1 MTQSTKKKTTKP
13 KRTLQVKTLPELPT
27 NPFIFEILDLA
38 SRQRSKAKK
47 IEVLRKYDHKALRH
61 VLIWNFDEAIVSILP
76 EGEVPYVGYDEN
88 VSYSGSLTT
97 KLSHQVRSMHEKGN
111 FSLGAGDQQGHTTI
125 RRESKHFYRFVKG
138 GDDAMNKIK
147 RESVFI
153 NILQTLPEPEAEIL
167 VLVKDKLLTT
177 KYNITKELVAE
188 AYPEITW
195 GNRS

>member
-1 MTQSTKKKTTKP
+1 MTPAKQKTTSTKTRSTSTRKKTTSTRKTATKPRTVTVKKKTLPPNPMVHELLEAVDSERVKAR
-13 KRTLQVKTLPELPT
+13 KIDLLRTHGDDSFKMGM
-27 NPFIFEILDLA
+27 
-38 SRQRSKAKK
+38 S
-47 IEVLRKYDHKALRH
+47 
-61 VLIWNFDEAIVSILP
+61 WNFDETVVSMLP
-76 EGEVPYVGYDEN
+76 DGPVPYQPVE
-88 VSYSGSLTT
+88 
-97 KLSHQVRSMHEKGN
+97 
-111 FSLGAGDQQGHTTI
+111 GDVQANREQGIPQRTTI
-125 RRESKHFYRFVKG
+125 RNSARQFYRFVKG

>member
-1 MTQSTKKKTTKP
+1 MTPAKQKTTATKTRSTSTRKKTTSTRKTATKPRTVTVKKKT
-13 KRTLQVKTLPELPT
+13 LPP
-27 NPFIFEILDLA
+27 NPMVHEILEAVD
-38 SRQRSKAKK
+38 SERVKAKK
-47 IEVLRKYDHKALRH
+47 LEILRTYGDDSFKM
-61 VLIWNFDEAIVSILP
+61 VMIWNFDETVVSMLP
-76 EGEVPYVGYDEN
+76 DGPVPYQPVE
-88 VSYSGSLTT
+88 
-97 KLSHQVRSMHEKGN
+97 
-111 FSLGAGDQQGHTTI
+111 GDVQANREQGIPQRTTI
-125 RRESKHFYRFVKG
+125 RNSARQFYRFVKG